1 VEGENVQGRRSVY
14 LMRIALIDPPSYSP
28 TYDHYLA
35 AALAERGHE
44 VALFTSPFAYGA
56 TPEPAGYERRELFL
70 PLSGKL
76 LRGRPRSRLRF
87 LFKGIEYFPSV
98 RRLRR
103 AVSAF
108 RPDVVHVQWLPM
120 PRYDLRWVERLR
132 RDRPVLFTAHNVL
145 PHEGEAD
152 VERRRAL
159 YEAFDRVVVHT
170 RKGADE
176 VERFGIPPDRIVRI
190 PHGTFDAPPATAIT
204 APTGRTLLFYGLIR
218 RYKGLDVL
226 IRALPDIADAR
237 LVVAGDPLDPVR
249 PLKALAR
256 EVGVE
261 DRIEW
266 RLGYLPTE
274 EVAKLM
280 RDATIA
286 VFPYRSGES
295 ASGTLATALG
305 HGRPVVVTEVLG
317 ETVREYGAGVVVP
330 PEDPA
335 ALAEACNRL
344 LTDKG
349 ALTQAFHG
357 TEWAREALS
366 WSGIADAH
374 EQVYSELVGR
384 VSAAD
389 DRD

>member
-1 VEGENVQGRRSVY
+1 
-14 LMRIALIDPPSYSP
+14 MRIALLDPPSYSP
-28 TYDHYLA
+28 AYDHHLA
-35 AALAERGHE
+35 AAIAERGHE
-44 VALFTSPFAYGA
+44 VALFTSPFAFGA
-56 TPEPAGYERRELFL
+56 TPEPQGYERRELFL

-76 LRGRPRSRLRF
+76 LRGRPRSRLR
-87 LFKGIEYFPSV
+87 LLLKGLEYFPSI

-108 RPDVVHVQWLPM
+108 QPDVVHVQWLHM

-132 RDRPVLFTAHNVL
+132 RDRPVVFTAHNVL

-152 VERRRAL
+152 SERRRAL
-159 YEAFDRVVVHT
+159 YGAFDRVVVHT
-170 RKGADE
+170 RKGAGQ
-176 VERFGIPPDRIVRI
+176 VEEFGIHADRIVRI
-190 PHGTFDAPPATAIT
+190 PHGTFDAPPASEIT
-204 APTGRTLLFYGLIR
+204 PPSGRTLLFYGLIR

-226 IRALPDIADAR
+226 IRALPQIADAR

-249 PLKALAR
+249 PLRALAR
-256 EVGVE
+256 ELGVE
-261 DRIEW
+261 DRIDW
-266 RLGYLPTE
+266 RLGYLPTD

-286 VFPYRSGES
+286 VFPHRGGES

-305 HGRPVVVTEVLG
+305 HGRPVVVTDVLG
-317 ETVREYGAGVVVP
+317 ETVREYGVGFVVAP
-330 PEDPA
+330 DDPV

-366 WSGIADAH
+366 WRGIAEAH
-374 EQVYSELVGR
+374 ERVYSELVGR
-384 VSAAD
+384 
-389 DRD
+389 

>member
-1 VEGENVQGRRSVY
+1 
-14 LMRIALIDPPSYSP
+14 MRIALLDPPSYSP
-28 TYDHYLA
+28 AYDHHLA
-35 AALAERGHE
+35 SALAERGHD
-44 VALFTSPFAYGA
+44 VALFTSPFAYGTA
-56 TPEPAGYERRELFL
+56 PEPVGYERRELFL

-87 LFKGIEYFPSV
+87 LLKGVEYFPSA
-98 RRLRR
+98 RRLTR

-108 RPDVVHVQWLPM
+108 QPDVVHVQWLPM

-132 RDRPVLFTAHNVL
+132 RDRPALFTAHNVL

-170 RKGADE
+170 RKGAEE
-176 VERFGIPPDRIVRI
+176 VERFGIPPDRIARI
-190 PHGTFDAPPATAIT
+190 PHGTFDAPPTAAIT
-204 APTGRTLLFYGLIR
+204 PPSGRTLLFFGLIR

-226 IRALPDIADAR
+226 IRALPQIPDSR
-237 LVVAGDPLDPVR
+237 LVVAGDPLDSVG
-249 PLKALAR
+249 PLKKLSR
-256 EVGVE
+256 ELGLE
-261 DRIEW
+261 NRIDW
-266 RLGYLPTE
+266 VLGYLSPE
-274 EVAKLM
+274 EIGKLM

-305 HGRPVVVTEVLG
+305 HGRPVVATEVLG
-317 ETVREYGAGVVVP
+317 ETVREYGVGLVVP
-330 PEDPA
+330 PDDQA

-349 ALTQAFHG
+349 ALSQAFHG

-366 WSGIADAH
+366 WSGIAEAH
-374 EQVYSELVGR
+374 ERVYSELVGR